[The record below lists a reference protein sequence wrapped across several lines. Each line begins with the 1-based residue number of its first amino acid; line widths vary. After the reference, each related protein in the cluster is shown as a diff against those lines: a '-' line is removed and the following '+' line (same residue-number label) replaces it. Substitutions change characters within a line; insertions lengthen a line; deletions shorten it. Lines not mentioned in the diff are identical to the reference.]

1 MPPAVAVTVQMPAF
15 TAVTVP
21 PATVARPAGETLH
34 HTNLLAAFAGSTM
47 AVRVWLSPSLRFR
60 IAALRLTLCTGMSC
74 ALPPHSARRAFR
86 ADCASPVL

>member
-1 MPPAVAVTVQMPAF
+1 
-15 TAVTVP
+15 
-21 PATVARPAGETLH
+21 
-34 HTNLLAAFAGSTM
+34 M

-86 ADCASPVL
+86 VGCIVSVL